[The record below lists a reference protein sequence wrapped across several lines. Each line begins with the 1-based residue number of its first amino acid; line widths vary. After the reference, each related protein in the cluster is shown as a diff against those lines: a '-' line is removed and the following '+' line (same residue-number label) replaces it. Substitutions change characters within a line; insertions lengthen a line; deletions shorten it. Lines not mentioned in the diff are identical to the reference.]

1 MLSPFCARIFI
12 VPNQLPKVSR
22 GAVYL
27 LNFFYFKNNADM
39 MEFANAYLNGVQGY
53 MNAGGCT
60 QHAFESGETPN
71 CLVSF
76 FSFDV
81 DKWVPQNDFWAG
93 NEKVVGGLD
102 KTDYFEANY
111 WGADIPA
118 DLDECLQA
126 WSVGSYYCKLS
137 KTLGVWGACLPPS
150 AHLRVFVHCT
160 RRPPLTLALALTL
173 TRALS
178 TLPYIVFARFVHPKN
193 RVGADCSSTMTS
205 FNMKKVDNDQKK
217 VIQLAYVFVAA
228 ANQLHLFVLKGI
240 ACFGEFSYRCNGS
253 VPWRALSLKKKC
265 DTPLVVRVAH
275 ALGCCVADTL
285 ANLPFNNSNCPALSV
300 SLLFLL
306 PRPSGPSPFPFSFL
320 SSSLRS
326 L

>member
-93 NEKVVGGLD
+93 SEKVVGGLD

-126 WSVGSYYCKLS
+126 WSVGSYYYKLS
-137 KTLGVWGACLPPS
+137 KTLGVWGVCPSLHIYVCSYTALADPPS
-150 AHLRVFVHCT
+150 PSPS
-160 RRPPLTLALALTL
+160 PPPSPAPCQPSHI
-173 TRALS
+173 LS
-178 TLPYIVFARFVHPKN
+178 LL
-193 RVGADCSSTMTS
+193 GSSTQRT
-205 FNMKKVDNDQKK
+205 
-217 VIQLAYVFVAA
+217 
-228 ANQLHLFVLKGI
+228 VLVLS
-240 ACFGEFSYRCNGS
+240 A
-253 VPWRALSLKKKC
+253 RAQ
-265 DTPLVVRVAH
+265 
-275 ALGCCVADTL
+275 
-285 ANLPFNNSNCPALSV
+285 
-300 SLLFLL
+300 
-306 PRPSGPSPFPFSFL
+306 
-320 SSSLRS
+320 
-326 L
+326 